1 MELAVTQEQ
10 GRVPVTVLHVKGN
23 IDSTSYVEFQAYAEN
38 LLAQGTKDLLIDLH
52 EVPYMSSA
60 GLRAMNQ
67 IYNKLR
73 ASSESPNSVSKG
85 VAAGTYTSAHLK
97 LLSPSARVLETLK
110 MSGFDMFLDIQS
122 NLGTAVSLFE

>member
-1 MELAVTQEQ
+1 MELSVTQEQ
-10 GRVPVTVLHVKGN
+10 GKVPVSVLHVRGN
-23 IDSTSYVEFQAYAEN
+23 IDSTSYQDFQAYADN
-38 LLAQGTKDLLIDLH
+38 LLEQGTKDLLIDLR

-60 GLRAMNQ
+60 GLRSLNQ

-73 ASSESPNSVSKG
+73 ASAESGAHVSKG

-122 NLGTAVSLFE
+122 NLKDAVARFE

>member
-1 MELAVTQEQ
+1 MELSVSQEH

-23 IDSTSYVEFQAYAEN
+23 IDSTSYQEFQSYTEN
-38 LLAQGTKDLLIDLH
+38 LVANGAQDLLIDLR

-60 GLRAMNQ
+60 GLRALNQ

-73 ASSESPNSVSKG
+73 ARSEDSGTVSKG
-85 VAAGTYTSAHLK
+85 VTAGTYKSPHLK
-97 LLSPSARVLETLK
+97 LLAPSARVLETLK

-122 NLGTAVSLFE
+122 KLADAVASF

>member
-1 MELAVTQEQ
+1 MELSVSQAQ

-23 IDSTSYVEFQAYAEN
+23 IDSTSYQEFQTQAETLIADGAHE
-38 LLAQGTKDLLIDLH
+38 LLVDLR

-60 GLRAMNQ
+60 GLRALNQ

-73 ASSESPNSVSKG
+73 ASTEDTNTVTKG
-85 VAAGTYTSAHLK
+85 VTAGTYKSPHLK

-110 MSGFDMFLDIQS
+110 MSGFDMFLDIHS
-122 NLGTAVSLFE
+122 TLDAAVASF

>member
-1 MELAVTQEQ
+1 MELSVTQEH
-10 GRVPVTVLHVKGN
+10 GTVPVTVLHVRGN
-23 IDSTSYVEFQAYAEN
+23 IDSTSYQDFQTHAEN
-38 LLAQGTKDLLIDLH
+38 LLAQGTKDLLIDLR

-60 GLRAMNQ
+60 GLRSLNQ

-73 ASSESPNSVSKG
+73 TTADSTASVSKG

-122 NLGTAVSLFE
+122 NLKDAVARFE